1 MKVIGLV
8 GTNASVSYNRKLLQ
22 FMQRHFKDE
31 VEIEVAEIKDLP
43 LFNEDAVSN
52 PPASVQALNDAVKA
66 ADGVILA
73 TPEYDHAIP
82 AALKSVIEW
91 LSCIDHPFRNK
102 AIMIVGASLGAQGT
116 SRAQVQLRETL
127 DAPGIGGY
135 VLPGNEFL
143 LSHATQAFDDQGWL
157 KDTKTVAF
165 LEECVAHFI
174 DYAKM
179 IEAKFAP
186 QAVNNRSNL
195 KWSASYDV
203 IVLGFGA
210 AGASAARFAA
220 DNHAK
225 TLLVDAAPNGHEG
238 GNVRYAGQVVATGTD
253 YDQLL
258 AYYQAMFGSIDI
270 DEDLL
275 ATYVHGMVNMRDYFK
290 TYLDVKDPVS
300 YNDTYKY
307 GPKTGP
313 SDALAPEYPE
323 FPGAKAFDL
332 TLVHEGFFDAALW
345 KNLRQ
350 HVLDRADNIDVWLDS
365 PAEQL
370 IQDPET
376 KAILGVQIKRNGVS
390 VNIRARNG
398 VVMTM
403 GGFETNQKYIQDY
416 LGAPHLA
423 PIGSLYNRGDGIRMA
438 EAVGADMWHMHSYE
452 GLGFLA
458 GMTFAPKPGERGKLI
473 LAPWPDLYTGS
484 IFVAGDDGSRY
495 FREDEPNRHG
505 RLYDHGTWRIPTAQ
519 DHAYLIFDQAQ
530 LDQFKQADNLPDTT
544 FLDNLVKAD
553 TLANL
558 AAATDLDPAVLE
570 KTVTDFNS
578 FAQNGEDFSQHRDA
592 KTMRAFGNGPFYAA
606 RLEAGMLNT
615 QGGPRRN
622 AQAEILDV
630 NEQPIPHLYGA
641 GELGGANANQY
652 AGGSNL
658 AECLIFGKIAGENA
672 AKQTPIASTVPVEG
686 PTETD
691 VQLGGNDIAQADAL
705 SEIELGTNQYLGVSE
720 AGIGGEVV
728 VRITYA
734 DNTLQKVDIVR
745 QSESEDVGQAAVEQL
760 PDKMVAA
767 NTYDVDSISGAS
779 TSSRAIKSAVKNA
792 LAKVP
797 VEN

>member
-1 MKVIGLV
+1 MKFIGLV
-8 GTNASVSYNRKLLQ
+8 GTNASKSYNRQLLQ
-22 FMQRHFKDE
+22 FMQRHFKTE
-31 VEIEVAEIKDLP
+31 ATIEVREIKDLP
-43 LFNEDAVSN
+43 LFNEDALSN
-52 PPASVQALNDAVKA
+52 PPASVLDLNDAIKA

-91 LSCIDHPFRNK
+91 LSCVDHPFQNK
-102 AIMIVGASLGAQGT
+102 PIMIVGASLGAQGT
-116 SRAQVQLRETL
+116 SRAQIQLRETL

-143 LSHATQAFDDQGWL
+143 LSHATTAFDDNGWL

-165 LEECVAHFI
+165 LEECFAHFSAYT
-174 DYAKM
+174 DM
-179 IEAKFAP
+179 INAKFSP
-186 QAVNNRSNL
+186 KTTSTSQL

-258 AYYQAMFGSIDI
+258 AYYRAMLGTTKL

-275 ATYVHGMVNMRDYFK
+275 QTYVHGMVNMRDYFK
-290 TYLDVKDPVS
+290 DYLDVKEPVS

-323 FPGAKAFDL
+323 LPGAKAFDL

-350 HVLDRADNIDVWLDS
+350 HVLDRSDQIDVWLDS
-365 PAEQL
+365 PAEKL

-376 KAILGVQIKRNGVS
+376 KAILGVQIKRHGVS

-398 VVMTM
+398 VVMSM
-403 GGFETNQKYIQDY
+403 GGFETNNQYIQDY

-438 EAVGADMWHMHSYE
+438 EEVGADLWHMHSYE
-452 GLGFLA
+452 GLGILA

-484 IFVAGDDGSRY
+484 ILVAGDDGSRY

-530 LDQFKQADNLPDTT
+530 YEQFKAADNPDDSFLDQ
-544 FLDNLVKAD
+544 LVKAD
-553 TLANL
+553 TLADL
-558 AAATDLDPAVLE
+558 AAATDLQPTILM
-570 KTVTDFNS
+570 KTVQDFNQ
-578 FAQNGEDFSQHRDA
+578 FAENGEDFSQHRA
-592 KTMRAFGNGPFYAA
+592 PETMRAFDDGPYYAA

-622 AQAEILDV
+622 AKAEILDV
-630 NEQPIPHLYGA
+630 HAQPIPHLYGA

-672 AKQTPIASTVPVEG
+672 AQQTPLAATAPVDGPAEATV
-686 PTETD
+686 D
-691 VQLGGNDIAQADAL
+691 LGGNDVVEADAL
-705 SEIELGTNQYLGVSE
+705 ANITVGPNQYLGVSE
-720 AGIGGEVV
+720 AGIGGQVV
-728 VRITYA
+728 VRITYTDA
-734 DNTLQKVDIVR
+734 TLQNVEIVQ

-760 PDKMVAA
+760 PAAMVQA
-767 NTYDVDSISGAS
+767 NSADVDSISGAS
-779 TSSRAIKSAVKNA
+779 ASSRAIKSAVKNA
-792 LAKVP
+792 LSKVKTT
-797 VEN
+797 VQ